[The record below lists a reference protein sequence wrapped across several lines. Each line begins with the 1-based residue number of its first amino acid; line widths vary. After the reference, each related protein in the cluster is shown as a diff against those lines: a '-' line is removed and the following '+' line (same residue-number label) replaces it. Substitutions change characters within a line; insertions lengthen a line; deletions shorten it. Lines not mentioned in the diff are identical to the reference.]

1 MRTLIVSGGKIEE
14 DFALS
19 FYKNTVFDWIIG
31 VDRGLAFL
39 YDHEILPTHVVGDF
53 DSADPK
59 LEQFYRG
66 KAGIEVRRFNPMKDS
81 TDTQI
86 AIELALELK
95 STCITM
101 LGSTGSRLDHV
112 LGNIQSMMLA
122 KKAGADCVMLDAHNR
137 IRLITEDTVIRRDE
151 QYGRFVS
158 LLPLTTKVE
167 GVELIGFKYPLHN
180 YTFTS
185 TGSAGL
191 GVSNEILDKEAVIR
205 MRSGVLILIEAL
217 D

>member
-1 MRTLIVSGGKIEE
+1 
-14 DFALS
+14 
-19 FYKNTVFDWIIG
+19 
-31 VDRGLAFL
+31 
-39 YDHEILPTHVVGDF
+39 
-53 DSADPK
+53 
-59 LEQFYRG
+59 
-66 KAGIEVRRFNPMKDS
+66 
-81 TDTQI
+81 
-86 AIELALELK
+86 
-95 STCITM
+95 
-101 LGSTGSRLDHV
+101 
-112 LGNIQSMMLA
+112 
-122 KKAGADCVMLDAHNR
+122 MLDAHNR